1 MSKFLFI
8 AYCEAYNVEP
18 SIALENKAVAAAV
31 KAKSLTELQD
41 ALETQF

>member
-1 MSKFLFI
+1 MTKFLFI
-8 AYCEAYNVEP
+8 AYCKAYNIEP

-41 ALETQF
+41 ALESQF